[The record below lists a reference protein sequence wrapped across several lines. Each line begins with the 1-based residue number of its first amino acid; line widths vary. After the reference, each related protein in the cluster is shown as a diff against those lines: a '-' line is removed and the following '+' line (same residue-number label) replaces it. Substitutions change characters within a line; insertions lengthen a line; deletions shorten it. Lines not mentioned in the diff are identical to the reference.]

1 MLPDHVLIIVQ
12 PEWNGWHK
20 AFVRLC
26 DLQSIHWFQPRGA
39 PKPLIHAYVLC
50 TSVMEGDIP
59 HECKRTAAPHQLLV
73 CILKR
78 HSTARV
84 YAEIVRRADDQQALE
99 GLKSVA
105 V

>member
-1 MLPDHVLIIVQ
+1 MFPDDVLIFVQ
-12 PEWNGWHK
+12 HEWNGWHK

-26 DLQSIHWFQPRGA
+26 DLQNIHWFQPRGA

-50 TSVMEGDIP
+50 TSVIEGDIP
-59 HECKRTAAPHQLLV
+59 HGCERTAAPHRLRV

-78 HSTARV
+78 HSTASV